1 MGFYSSTG
9 HLELLGDFRVV
20 TALEQQFRYLLLSG
34 SESNRL
40 IVHHYPHLSDN
51 FSGLTCGL
59 AGGGLC
65 SF

>member
-1 MGFYSSTG
+1 MGLDRSPG
-9 HLELLGDFRVV
+9 HFELLCDFRVV

-40 IVHHYPHLSDN
+40 IVHYYPHLSDN

-59 AGGGLC
+59 AGGGLR

>member
-40 IVHHYPHLSDN
+40 IVHYYPHLSDN
-51 FSGLTCGL
+51 CSGLTCGL
-59 AGGGLC
+59 AGGGLR